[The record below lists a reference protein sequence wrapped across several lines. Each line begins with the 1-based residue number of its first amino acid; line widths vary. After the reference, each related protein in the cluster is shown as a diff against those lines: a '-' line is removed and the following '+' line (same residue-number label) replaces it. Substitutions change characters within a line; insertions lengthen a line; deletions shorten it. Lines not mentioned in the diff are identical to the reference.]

1 MNEITPQGS
10 WIISARVHFTKK
22 TNLFSGKIIKKFNGY
37 PMKAVVIDVHWVFTT
52 KYVHNKDSIGI
63 VGRYIKGLEY
73 DLLR

>member
-1 MNEITPQGS
+1 
-10 WIISARVHFTKK
+10 
-22 TNLFSGKIIKKFNGY
+22 
-37 PMKAVVIDVHWVFTT
+37 MKAVVIDVHWVFTT